1 MPTLRSNAI
10 YFTTIKPH
18 SGNIKNCNRAPINNA
33 LTFRSCAA
41 NMCISTVAVIPNTR
55 ENSSTL
61 HAISVK
67 ETMILLSASPRDRVL
82 ILLLRGRVGCV
93 WRCCSQ
99 AGCVGRKFYWR
110 LPLTLTLLVFDELLY
125 PRCPMRSETYSAIQE
140 EKVNPIVIQSF
151 YGRRQKRSR
160 WELNEAGDDR
170 RRTPFRRN
178 NMMQWNGVSY
188 S

>member
-61 HAISVK
+61 HAIPVK
-67 ETMILLSASPRDRVL
+67 ETMILLSAFPRRDRVL
-82 ILLLRGRVGCV
+82 IQLLYGRVGCG
-93 WRCCSQ
+93 WRCCTQ
-99 AGCVGRKFYWR
+99 PGCVGRKFYWR
-110 LPLTLTLLVFDELLY
+110 LPFTLTLLVSRE
-125 PRCPMRSETYSAIQE
+125 CPIRSETYFAF
-140 EKVNPIVIQSF
+140 N
-151 YGRRQKRSR
+151 
-160 WELNEAGDDR
+160 R
-170 RRTPFRRN
+170 RR
-178 NMMQWNGVSY
+178 
-188 S
+188 